1 MCGVAMDCNL
11 ARVRVTRRHRLVP
24 APPQPE
30 VSARSRPSAL
40 SRRPPG
46 VTSTWVR
53 VIPAGR
59 PSTANRIP
67 CSWSAI
73 PAGRSA
79 LCTLAPAS
87 TNPVTSTSTS
97 RPAALGASTTS
108 NGRPSTVVEATR
120 LPSRTDRSS
129 STESTTSTA
138 SALVMAVIT
147 AEHAVMTA
155 ITSADAVEVVLS
167 VELDLSVRDGS
178 LVAST
183 TVLGL
188 PLDVVLAPRAA
199 GREVEVD
206 VTGFVLAGASVQS
219 ADLPAGIADQ
229 LQGIRFAVEG
239 LPAGMTLTQVDVTPG
254 GLRLSAEG
262 RDLALTAG

>member
-1 MCGVAMDCNL
+1 MRAMIWIVVVLTVLLAGAVVADGLRLDDVVVELTGVA
-11 ARVRVTRRHRLVP
+11 TE
-24 APPQPE
+24 APF
-30 VSARSRPSAL
+30 
-40 SRRPPG
+40 
-46 VTSTWVR
+46 
-53 VIPAGR
+53 
-59 PSTANRIP
+59 
-67 CSWSAI
+67 
-73 PAGRSA
+73 
-79 LCTLAPAS
+79 
-87 TNPVTSTSTS
+87 
-97 RPAALGASTTS
+97 
-108 NGRPSTVVEATR
+108 
-120 LPSRTDRSS
+120 
-129 STESTTSTA
+129 
-138 SALVMAVIT
+138 T

-155 ITSADAVEVVLS
+155 ITSADAVEAVLS

-262 RDLALTAG
+262 RDLALSRRLRWRGDEPVPPGDAHAG

>member
-1 MCGVAMDCNL
+1 MRAMVWIVVVLTVLLAGAVVADGVLRQQTEERIATEM
-11 ARVRVTRRHRLVP
+11 A
-24 APPQPE
+24 AGI
-30 VSARSRPSAL
+30 
-40 SRRPPG
+40 PG
-46 VTSTWVR
+46 VEQPPAVSIGGFPFLTQLM
-53 VIPAGR
+53 AGR
-59 PSTANRIP
+59 LGSVHVTAP
-67 CSWSAI
+67 TA
-73 PAGRSA
+73 
-79 LCTLAPAS
+79 
-87 TNPVTSTSTS
+87 
-97 RPAALGASTTS
+97 
-108 NGRPSTVVEATR
+108 TVDGLRLDDVEA
-120 LPSRTDRSS
+120 
-129 STESTTSTA
+129 
-138 SALVMAVIT
+138 
-147 AEHAVMTA
+147 
-155 ITSADAVEVVLS
+155 VLS

-262 RDLALTAG
+262 RDLALSRRLRWRGDEPVPPSDAHAG